1 MLFLAAHP
9 RGSVMTPLPPK
20 KDQRVSTVSDAT
32 ESGPLDYLSQSPR
45 VPESQASPLSTRVE
59 TETPSPMAGYR
70 SRSLHAGEGVR
81 GWGLSYKDAVSFTQS
96 AIPSAPQYCPPG
108 S

>member
-9 RGSVMTPLPPK
+9 RGSVMTPWPPK

-45 VPESQASPLSTRVE
+45 VPILPIVDSGRDRDSLTDGRVQ
-59 TETPSPMAGYR
+59 
-70 SRSLHAGEGVR
+70 
-81 GWGLSYKDAVSFTQS
+81 VSKS
-96 AIPSAPQYCPPG
+96 ARR
-108 S
+108 